1 MAAPTKDQ
9 LASCG
14 FIGLGAMGS
23 RMVKRFLAAGHAV
36 RGYNRT
42 RAKAERLVHAGMTA
56 ADSPRAAAEGAGVVV
71 SCMADTAALRAVA
84 AGPDGILSG
93 LGPGAVWLE
102 MSTVSPAA
110 TRELA
115 AAAESRGATMLDAP
129 VSGGVGTVEQGRLSI
144 YVGGDPAALDRVRP
158 YLLALGPTITSVGPI
173 GAAVTMKIAINLAA
187 PVQMLAFA
195 ESVLLAEKAGIDRT
209 AAVEAVLRSVMASP
223 MLAYRGPFVLG
234 LPDEP
239 WFNVS
244 MMQKDARLALDLARE
259 VTLPLPMTALANEM
273 LSAARSAGFAGE
285 DFAAVFHVLA
295 RLGGLPNGTRA
306 VSRPRSG
313 GH

>member
-1 MAAPTKDQ
+1 
-9 LASCG
+9 
-14 FIGLGAMGS
+14 MGS

-42 RAKAERLVHAGMTA
+42 RDKAERLVGAGMVR
-56 ADSPRAAAEGAGVVV
+56 ADSPRAVAEGADVVL
-71 SCMADTAALRAVA
+71 SCVADTVALRAVA
-84 AGPDGILSG
+84 LGPDGLLAG
-93 LGPGAVWLE
+93 LGPGAVWVE
-102 MSTVSPAA
+102 MSTVS
-110 TRELA
+110 A
-115 AAAESRGATMLDAP
+115 AAMA
-129 VSGGVGTVEQGRLSI
+129 
-144 YVGGDPAALDRVRP
+144 RVRP
-158 YLLALGPTITSVGPI
+158 YLLALGPTITSVGPV

-187 PVQMLAFA
+187 PIQMLAFA
-195 ESVLLAEKAGIDRT
+195 ESVLLAEKAGIDRA

-223 MLAYRGPFVLG
+223 MLKYRGPFVLG
-234 LPDEP
+234 LPEEP

-244 MMQKDARLALDLARE
+244 MMQKDVQLALDLARE
-259 VTLPLPMTALANEM
+259 VTFPLPATALANEM

-295 RLGGLPNGTRA
+295 RLGGLANGTRA